1 MLRAY
6 KYRLNPNVKQ
16 SVLLCKTLGCVRYFW
31 NRQVETFNTYDKEE
45 SVKPIFKTSTE
56 IRKEMDWML
65 EVSAAAIQQK
75 EIDFKAFKNQY
86 FSKDRK
92 KQIGRPHFK
101 KRSDRQSFRLPNQ
114 KFRLSEKYIRLE
126 KIGLVKYVQ
135 DRALPTDCKLM
146 SVTVSKESDGKYY
159 ASVLVE
165 TQIEKLPKTGKTVG
179 IDVGIATFATLNN
192 KNNVPN
198 PAFFSKSQ
206 AKLKKAQRNLSRK
219 VKGSSRRNKCKLKV
233 ARLHKKIAN
242 QRSWF
247 LNTTSTN
254 IVKEY
259 DILSIESL
267 NVSGMAKNHK
277 LAKSISDVSW
287 SKFFSML
294 EYKANWYGK
303 TLVKIPRF
311 TPSSKM
317 CSRCGNVK
325 ESLLLSER
333 TYCCDVCGLAIDRD
347 LNAAI
352 NINAIGVKIAH
363 TSVESVEDLLSN
375 NQAAL
380 VETLRVT

>member
-16 SVLLCKTLGCVRYFW
+16 GVLLCKTFGCVRYFW
-31 NRQVETFNTYDKEE
+31 NRQVETFNTYDKKEN
-45 SVKPIFKTSTE
+45 VKPIFKTSTE
-56 IRKEMDWML
+56 IRNEMDWML
-65 EVSAAAIQQK
+65 EVSAAVIQQK

-86 FSKDRK
+86 LSKDSK
-92 KQIGRPHFK
+92 KQIGRPQFK
-101 KRSDRQSFRLPNQ
+101 KRSDKQSFRLPNQ
-114 KFRLSEKYIRLE
+114 KFRLSEKHIRLE

-135 DRALPTDCKLM
+135 DRALPVDCKLM
-146 SVTVSKESDGKYY
+146 SVTISKESDGKYY

-179 IDVGIATFATLNN
+179 IDVGIKTFATLNN

-219 VKGSSRRNKCKLKV
+219 LKGSSRRNKCKLKV

-259 DILSIESL
+259 DIISIENL
-267 NVSGMAKNHK
+267 NVSGMVKNHK

-294 EYKANWYGK
+294 DYKANWYGK
-303 TLVKIPRF
+303 TLVKIPKF

-317 CSRCGNVK
+317 CSGCGNVK

-333 TYCCDVCGLAIDRD
+333 TYYCDVCGLAIDRD

-363 TSVESVEDLLSN
+363 TSVESAEDLVSN